1 MVNAE
6 AVPKEDAG
14 YADGHDLRHVMTFD
28 GKVYSVLK
36 SGSQCTYL
44 MARGTRRENFVLV
57 KSHDG
62 ITLTLPE
69 MAVTITKY
77 NFVRLNNSVPT
88 WRYRSSRP
96 TRRPPLNWSENPRS
110 GEQEWHQAK
119 LSCASDKKI
128 CTVEVSMGMWGESSG
143 LLGSNDNEADN
154 DWQMSSGKKADNVH
168 DFLNSY
174 EVSKN
179 AQCQLTNSSP
189 SLLDVEDAQAKSQ
202 PNVDNSS
209 RMTTLNSVLASK

>member
-69 MAVTITKY
+69 MAVTITKD
-77 NFVRLNNSVPT
+77 NFVRLNNS
-88 WRYRSSRP
+88 RSNVALPVESANKK
-96 TRRPPLNWSENPRS
+96 TTVKLVGDSIEVESKS
-110 GEQEWHQAK
+110 GIK